1 MANNYTQGAT
11 LINSVNL
18 VAPDKIDKDWNL
30 LCAAFD
36 RAEECAS
43 QKINFPY
50 EAPGDGS
57 DCGHSGLDIRLLD
70 DGHLYISS
78 GDESFN
84 DDLFIKFIGTCVR
97 AGWVNASVGISLA
110 FFCDKLRA
118 DQFGGYHIRVLLD
131 GSSVV
136 IGTGSLESVSDD
148 TLKAMSA
155 GATIE
160 ALDLSPNLE
169 A

>member
-1 MANNYTQGAT
+1 MSNNYTQGAT
-11 LINSVNL
+11 LINSANL
-18 VAPDKIDKDWNL
+18 VAPDKIDKAWNL

-36 RAEECAS
+36 RANECAS

-57 DCGHSGLDIRLLD
+57 DYGYSGIDIRLD
-70 DGHLYISS
+70 DGNLYISS

-84 DDLFIKFIGTCVR
+84 DSLFISFIGTCIK
-97 AGWVNASVGISLA
+97 AGWINASVGISLA

-118 DQFGGYHIRVLLD
+118 DEFGGYHIRVLLD

-136 IGTGSLESVSDD
+136 IGTGSLELVSDD
-148 TLKAMSA
+148 TLKAMS
-155 GATIE
+155 T
-160 ALDLSPNLE
+160 LR
-169 A
+169 

>member
-1 MANNYTQGAT
+1 VSNNYTQGAT
-11 LINSVNL
+11 LVNSANL
-18 VAPDKIDKDWNL
+18 VAPNKIIKAWET

-36 RAEECAS
+36 RAEGCAS

-57 DCGHSGLDIRLLD
+57 DYGYSDLDIRLLD

-78 GDESFN
+78 GDESMN
-84 DDLFIKFIGTCVR
+84 ENLFVDFIGTCIK
-97 AGWVNASVGISLA
+97 AGWINASVGISLA

-131 GSSVV
+131 GSSVA
-136 IGTGSLESVSDD
+136 IGTGSLESVSDN

-155 GATIE
+155 
-160 ALDLSPNLE
+160 LR
-169 A
+169 